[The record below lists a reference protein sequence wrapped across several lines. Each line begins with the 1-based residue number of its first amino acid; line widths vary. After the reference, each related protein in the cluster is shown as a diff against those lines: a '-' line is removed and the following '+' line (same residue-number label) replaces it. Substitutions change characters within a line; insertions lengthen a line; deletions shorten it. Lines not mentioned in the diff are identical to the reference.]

1 MTNHQLL
8 KTPEQLLSELDRQRL
23 FLLRTEG
30 TPVPCPACKR
40 PVNAFD
46 AAGIDLD
53 AYDFGGTKYEYCCP
67 ACGARLEQVVPLF
80 ASGGSLWHW
89 HLQDAWLKEQLHKA
103 KAFDQQSPPDN
114 GHQPSRPTQ
123 DE

>member
-1 MTNHQLL
+1 MTNRELL

-40 PVNAFD
+40 PVTAFD

-53 AYDFGGTKYEYCCP
+53 A
-67 ACGARLEQVVPLF
+67 
-80 ASGGSLWHW
+80 
-89 HLQDAWLKEQLHKA
+89 
-103 KAFDQQSPPDN
+103 
-114 GHQPSRPTQ
+114 
-123 DE
+123 

>member
-1 MTNHQLL
+1 MTNRQLL
-8 KTPEQLLSELDRQRL
+8 TTPEQLLSELDRQRL

-30 TPVPCPACKR
+30 TPVPCPACQQ

-53 AYDFGGTKYEYCCP
+53 AYDFGATRYEYRCP
-67 ACGARLEQVVPLF
+67 SCGARLEQVVPLF
-80 ASGGSLWHW
+80 PSGGLWHW
-89 HLQDAWLKEQLHKA
+89 HLQNDWLQEQLRKA

-114 GHQPSRPTQ
+114 QNPPA
-123 DE
+123 

>member
-1 MTNHQLL
+1 MTNREVLQ
-8 KTPEQLLSELDRQRL
+8 TPEQLLSELDRQRL

-30 TPVPCPACKR
+30 TPLPCPACKR

-53 AYDFGGTKYEYCCP
+53 AYDFGTTTYAYRCP

-80 ASGGSLWHW
+80 PGGGTLWHW
-89 HLQDAWLKEQLHKA
+89 HLQDAWLQEQLRKA
-103 KAFDQQSPPDN
+103 KAFDQQSLS
-114 GHQPSRPTQ
+114 GHENPST
-123 DE
+123 

>member
-1 MTNHQLL
+1 MTNRELL
-8 KTPEQLLSELDRQRL
+8 TTPEQLLSELDKQRV
-23 FLLRTEG
+23 FLLRAAG
-30 TPVPCPACKR
+30 TALPCPACKR

-53 AYDFGGTKYEYCCP
+53 AYDFGATEYEYRCP

-89 HLQDAWLKEQLHKA
+89 HLQDAWLQEQLRKA
-103 KAFDQQSPPDN
+103 QAFDQQSPPDN
-114 GHQPSRPTQ
+114 GSPPS
-123 DE
+123 

>member
-1 MTNHQLL
+1 MTNRELL
-8 KTPEQLLSELDRQRL
+8 TKPEQLLSELDRQRL

-30 TPVPCPACKR
+30 TPLPCPACKR

-53 AYDFGGTKYEYCCP
+53 AYDFGTTTYAYRCP
-67 ACGARLEQVVPLF
+67 ACDALLEQVVPLF
-80 ASGGSLWHW
+80 PGGGSLWHW
-89 HLQDAWLKEQLHKA
+89 HLQDAWLREQLAKA

-114 GHQPSRPTQ
+114 QNPPA
-123 DE
+123 